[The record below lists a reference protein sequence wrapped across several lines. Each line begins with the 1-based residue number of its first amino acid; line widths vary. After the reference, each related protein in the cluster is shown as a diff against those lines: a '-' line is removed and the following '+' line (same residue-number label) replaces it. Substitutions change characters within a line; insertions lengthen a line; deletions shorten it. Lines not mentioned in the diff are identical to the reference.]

1 MPTPFTNT
9 LRSLNADGFRAA
21 LIGLG
26 VALVLLIAWGG
37 WFVLARMT
45 VYEVSTS
52 AIVARDG
59 FVIADFPSAKLERI
73 RRRQAAWL
81 YPLSEGAK
89 QPASVPAVVI
99 DIISL
104 PTAEPARVKL
114 FPVLDRDLSETL
126 GNWKKLIY
134 QTRRIGLRLRGVPRG
149 AYWPYVTLGTTPKTE
164 PWTSNAGRL
173 LCKLP

>member
-1 MPTPFTNT
+1 MPTPFANT

-45 VYEVSTS
+45 VYEVSAS
-52 AIVARDG
+52 AVVTRDG
-59 FVIADFPSAKLERI
+59 FVIADFASAKLARI

-81 YPLSEGAK
+81 YPVPDGAK

-99 DIISL
+99 DIISS
-104 PTAEPARVKL
+104 PSAESAQVKL
-114 FPVLDRDLSETL
+114 FPVLDRDLSKILPEGQKVRVEIEVESVSPATL
-126 GNWKKLIY
+126 VLR
-134 QTRRIGLRLRGVPRG
+134 TSGLSVDTPGVALSPQPQR
-149 AYWPYVTLGTTPKTE
+149 
-164 PWTSNAGRL
+164 SR
-173 LCKLP
+173 